1 MPLPFRFPHY
11 LSLGLLTL
19 GLATVAVGQDV
30 HMTQFYASPLTLNP
44 ALTGGFDGQLRA
56 SINYRDQ
63 WRGLLPSPFVTTSAS
78 MDFRFPLAYGG
89 RDNGDAASVGVVFLN
104 DKVREYDFSTNQVMV
119 SGGYHKMLD
128 KRTNQIL
135 SGGLGV
141 GIGQR
146 NVNYGNLTWQDE
158 FAIRPNGQIGYFDQ
172 TREDLPPNNITYF
185 DASVG
190 VNYSYAPRNRPGI
203 FAGAAVHHLN
213 EPNLSFYGR
222 EDGGEA
228 LPEEPLFRKYTVHV
242 AGQLPLNSTTRLLPR
257 VLAQAQGQSLE
268 ALAGS
273 NVRFALDDF
282 GETALHVGSWVRGV
296 RNVSGF
302 GADAVVA
309 LLGIEY
315 KGVLLGTSYD
325 IGVSDFSTGNR
336 GRGALEIS
344 LAFLGNYENDSL
356 TCPSF

>member
-1 MPLPFRFPHY
+1 MPLPYR
-11 LSLGLLTL
+11 LLFAVCLCTAGTL
-19 GLATVAVGQDV
+19 ASRAQDV
-30 HMTQFYASPLTLNP
+30 HLTQFYASPLTLNP

-78 MDFRFPLAYGG
+78 LDFRFPLAFKG

-104 DKVREYDFSTNQVMV
+104 DKVREYDFSTNQVMI
-119 SGGYHKMLD
+119 SGGYHKLLD

-135 SGGLGV
+135 SGGIGV

-158 FAIRPNGQIGYFDQ
+158 FTIRPNGEIGYFGQ
-172 TREDLPPNNITYF
+172 TREALPTNNITYF
-185 DASVG
+185 DMSVG

-203 FAGAAVHHLN
+203 FAGAAIHHLN

-222 EDGGEA
+222 DDEA
-228 LPEEPLFRKYTVHV
+228 LPEEPLYRKYTVHV
-242 AGQLPLNSTTRLLPR
+242 AGQLPINASTRLLPR

-273 NVRFALDDF
+273 NVRFSLDDF

-296 RNVSGF
+296 RNVEGF

-309 LLGIEY
+309 LIGVEY